1 MNPIELDQDAIT
13 DEEAAKEGRLIVEVF
28 DAKGELAQRS
38 VGPSSMELLAK
49 HRAGQC
55 DATCSWCHQALA
67 DKIGEEAAIATMYE
81 RCFGTPMPGATH

>member
-1 MNPIELDQDAIT
+1 MSHIGLDT
-13 DEEAAKEGRLIVEVF
+13 DDIADDEALKEGRLIVEVF
-28 DAKGELAQRS
+28 NAKGELTERS

-81 RCFGTPMPGATH
+81 RCFGSPMPGATH